1 MYEISEEIEKI
12 KEIKEEINNL
22 ITHLINNKI
31 NTILNN
37 YNNDNIELI
46 YDLIEYIILLRLKYL
61 LYKL

>member
-1 MYEISEEIEKI
+1 MYEISEIEEIEKI
-12 KEIKEEINNL
+12 REEINDL

-37 YNNDNIELI
+37 YNNIKLDDI
-46 YDLIEYIILLRLKYL
+46 IEYIILLRFKYL

>member
-37 YNNDNIELI
+37 YNNIKLDDI
-46 YDLIEYIILLRLKYL
+46 IEYIILLRLKYL